1 MSLAEAPAPTGRLL
15 FSTKSFAEMG
25 IEPDLLRGIE
35 AMGFKHAT
43 EVQTA
48 VFDPILAGK
57 DVVVQSKTGS
67 GKTAAF
73 GLPMMQRMK
82 RHIDDAARRA
92 DPHPRGLV
100 LSPTREL
107 AIQVEH
113 ELAQI
118 GKIRDIETIAIY
130 GGVGFDKQNAALRS
144 GVDIVVGTP
153 GRLMDQIEKG
163 NLSLDQVQT
172 FVLDE
177 ADEMLSMGF
186 WDDVMWIAKRLPKT
200 RQTLLFSATL
210 PLTIER
216 AARQIQIE
224 PIRID
229 LSTDAIS
236 VDSVT
241 HLSYNTDERMPK
253 PRNLLFIMEVQK
265 PESAIIFCNTR
276 ADVALIG
283 SVLGNQGYEV
293 EMLSGDLSQ
302 AQRERVMNAIKGH
315 NLRFMVATDIA
326 ARGID
331 ISALSHVFNYSLP
344 EDPEVYVHRAGRTGR
359 IGNTGI
365 CVSLVSG
372 AEEQTK
378 TVLKRDYGVI
388 FHEQLL
394 PDLKSVERMRSERIV
409 KELFEKA
416 GQAEVTQHL
425 PTAEAVLASKDAQT
439 IVAFLVKQYL
449 SKASR
454 PQIGGGEPDSG
465 ASSKPRYEERPP
477 REERAPREAHREPVR
492 AVSHEPRHDTRREPA
507 REPRPDTEQE
517 TGNPKM
523 FVSLGEQDGLTADT
537 LKATLAELSGVDA
550 EALNDVE
557 IRRTSA
563 YVRVSPAD
571 ADKLLT
577 AHGKT
582 FKDRQVVV
590 EKARRRRR

>member
-1 MSLAEAPAPTGRLL
+1 ML
-15 FSTKSFAEMG
+15 FRSQT
-25 IEPDLLRGIE
+25 EPL
-35 AMGFKHAT
+35 
-43 EVQTA
+43 
-48 VFDPILAGK
+48 
-57 DVVVQSKTGS
+57 
-67 GKTAAF
+67 
-73 GLPMMQRMK
+73 
-82 RHIDDAARRA
+82 
-92 DPHPRGLV
+92 
-100 LSPTREL
+100 
-107 AIQVEH
+107 
-113 ELAQI
+113 
-118 GKIRDIETIAIY
+118 
-130 GGVGFDKQNAALRS
+130 
-144 GVDIVVGTP
+144 
-153 GRLMDQIEKG
+153 
-163 NLSLDQVQT
+163 
-172 FVLDE
+172 
-177 ADEMLSMGF
+177 
-186 WDDVMWIAKRLPKT
+186 
-200 RQTLLFSATL
+200 
-210 PLTIER
+210 
-216 AARQIQIE
+216 
-224 PIRID
+224 RID
-229 LSTDAIS
+229 LSTDAIA

-241 HLSYNTDERMPK
+241 HVSYNTDVRMPK

-265 PESAIIFCNTR
+265 PESAIVFCNTR

-378 TVLKRDYGVI
+378 TVLKRDFGVK
-388 FHEQLL
+388 FNEQLL
-394 PDLKSVERMRSERIV
+394 PDLESVEHMRSERIV

-416 GQAEVTQHL
+416 SQAEVTQHL
-425 PTAEAVLASKDAQT
+425 PTAEAVLASKDSQT

-454 PQIGGGEPDSG
+454 PQIGGGEPDPSG
-465 ASSKPRYEERPP
+465 KPRYEERPP
-477 REERAPREAHREPVR
+477 RDSRMEERAPREPRHEAPR
-492 AVSHEPRHDTRREPA
+492 AEGPRHEPRHDPRREPA
-507 REPRPDTEQE
+507 RVERPHQDEPE

-537 LKATLAELSGVDA
+537 LKSTLAELSGVSI
-550 EALNDVE
+550 EALNDIE

-563 YVRVSPAD
+563 YVRVSPTD
-571 ADKLLT
+571 ADMLLT